1 MTACLSSDRLTLT
14 VTTFTSIANRTKANW
29 EALSCIVQCTYI
41 RLAQDARCVMYQL
54 SERYFHSKHDKIIW
68 MIFYVGLHASLS
80 CVAPSNENHCNSSR
94 KYNRAAL
101 VLDLVKSTRKLLIR
115 IEEILNQ
122 NKCNFYLAIGT
133 FMLLFLFSGTRIFDR
148 YGNRVPGSKR
158 TPKRT
163 ALSQ

>member
-14 VTTFTSIANRTKANW
+14 VTTFTSIANRTKANR

-68 MIFYVGLHASLS
+68 RIFYVGLHASLS
-80 CVAPSNENHCNSSR
+80 CVAPFNENHRNSSR
-94 KYNRAAL
+94 KYNRVAL
-101 VLDLVKSTRKLLIR
+101 VLDLVKSTLKLLIR

-122 NKCNFYLAIGT
+122 NKCIFYKQLK
-133 FMLLFLFSGTRIFDR
+133 LLCFCFYF
-148 YGNRVPGSKR
+148 RVPGYS
-158 TPKRT
+158 TDTGIGYPVPNVPVN
-163 ALSQ
+163 AHP